1 MYVASKKKIGATGEE
16 LAAEYLMKKGWKI
29 LDKNWRFG
37 KIGEID
43 LIFLYEEQLIFVEVK
58 SRTSVY
64 GGYGEDNVTEEKLE
78 TIAELMDLYIQENPD
93 LENLALRLDL
103 MIVEM
108 FKLTPRFKHIEDVEL

>member
-1 MYVASKKKIGATGEE
+1 M
-16 LAAEYLMKKGWKI
+16 AAEYLMKKGWKI